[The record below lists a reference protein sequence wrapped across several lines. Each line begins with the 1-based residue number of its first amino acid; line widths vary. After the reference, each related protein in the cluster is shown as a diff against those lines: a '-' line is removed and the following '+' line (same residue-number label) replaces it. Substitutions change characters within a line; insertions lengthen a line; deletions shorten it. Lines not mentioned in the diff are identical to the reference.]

1 MLDAKSS
8 TFKIIKEYES
18 IRKRPLKAIHGIY
31 KFFEKEPK
39 KKKKLGDACLF
50 KIKEK
55 KMMKLSIPPHMFK
68 MW

>member
-1 MLDAKSS
+1 MVF
-8 TFKIIKEYES
+8 TNF
-18 IRKRPLKAIHGIY
+18 LK
-31 KFFEKEPK
+31 KNQK
-39 KKKKLGDACLF
+39 KKNKLGDACLF

>member
-8 TFKIIKEYES
+8 TFKIIKEYEN
-18 IRKRPLKAIHGIY
+18 IRKRPLKAIMVFTNFL
-31 KFFEKEPK
+31 KKNQK
-39 KKKKLGDACLF
+39 KKNKLGDACLF

>member
-1 MLDAKSS
+1 MVF
-8 TFKIIKEYES
+8 TNF
-18 IRKRPLKAIHGIY
+18 LK
-31 KFFEKEPK
+31 KNQ